1 MCSKYVNQFWSST
14 NKTYI
19 CMRMKIPIEIDI
31 MEIMKHTYIEN
42 IVWVYTKWISIEIPI
57 ENNNVNQ
64 VYNS

>member
-1 MCSKYVNQFWSST
+1 MK
-14 NKTYI
+14 KTI
-19 CMRMKIPIEIDI
+19 SIGIDI

-42 IVWVYTKWISIEIPI
+42 KIWVYTKRISIDIPI